1 MITITLTHLLG
12 AAVGVVMITLLV
24 SGALKERGWLE

>member
-12 AAVGVVMITLLV
+12 ATVGVVMITLLV
-24 SGALKERGWLE
+24 SGAMRGKGWLE